1 MYDCKKLQKLRTNV
15 WGIRVHSHVLF
26 RGDGRRGHD
35 DGDDDD
41 RLPYLPGQQ
50 QVA

>member
-1 MYDCKKLQKLRTNV
+1 MLGL
-15 WGIRVHSHVLF
+15 GIRVHYHVLP
-26 RGDGRRGHD
+26 RDDGRHGHD
-35 DGDDDD
+35 GGDGDDDD